1 MSNRYRAIWI
11 FGGLAIAALA
21 VVFAAN
27 AGRILVVS
35 DPQPSD
41 AIVVLAGEIDRR
53 PQLGLL
59 LLDQGYARNLIIDVP
74 AREKIYQYTQVQLAQ
89 SYFASLPEAASIKIC
104 PIEGLST
111 RDESHDAEKCLTP
124 DEHRILIVTSDYHT
138 RRALSIFRHELPGK
152 SFSVAAAH
160 DSREYGVDWWRHRE
174 WAKTCFD
181 EWLKLLWWNGVDRWR

>member
-1 MSNRYRAIWI
+1 MSNRYRAIRI

-41 AIVVLAGEIDRR
+41 AIVVLAGEIDHRQ
-53 PQLGLL
+53 QLGLQ
-59 LLDQGYARNLIIDVP
+59 LLDQGFARKLIIDVP

-89 SYFASLPEAASIKIC
+89 SYFASLPEAAAIKIC

-111 RDESHDAEKCLTP
+111 RDESHDAGKCLTP
-124 DEHRILIVTSDYHT
+124 DQHRVLIVTSDYHT
-138 RRALSIFRHELPGK
+138 RRALNIFRHELPGK

-160 DSREYGVDWWRHRE
+160 DSREYGVDWWQHRE
-174 WAKTCFD
+174 WAKTCLD
-181 EWLKLLWWNGVDRWR
+181 EWLKLLWWNGIDRWR